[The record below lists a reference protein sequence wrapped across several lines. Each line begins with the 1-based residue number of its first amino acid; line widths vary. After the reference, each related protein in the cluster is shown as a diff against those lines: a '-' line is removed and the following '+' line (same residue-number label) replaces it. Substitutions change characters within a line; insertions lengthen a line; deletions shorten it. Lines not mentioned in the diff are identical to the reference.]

1 MYGIYESG
9 SIIARFVAPMSVRS
23 NKPVFASDTLSLK
36 RKISERTAQRWE
48 IETRLEPLS
57 SNAGDLFVEL
67 ITKGHS
73 TPTTII
79 VPQNYGAKL
88 RLTSSSSPTATGALG
103 SNVISI
109 SNNTGLIPKGTFIKF
124 NNIPKVY
131 LLISDI
137 TGNGNAT
144 VYPELR
150 AAVSDTAFVY
160 RDDVIMMCHYDLDTI
175 IGMTYSDGILMDVGT
190 IKMVESV

>member
-48 IETRLEPLS
+48 LETRLEPLS
-57 SNAGDLFVEL
+57 SNAGDLFAEL

-79 VPQNYGAKL
+79 VPQNYGAKG
-88 RLTSSSSPTATGALG
+88 RLTSSSTPTATGGLG
-103 SNVISI
+103 SSFISI
-109 SNNTGLIPKGTFIKF
+109 SGNNGLIPKGTFIKF
-124 NNIPKVY
+124 NNSPKVY
-131 LLISDI
+131 LLTSNAQ
-137 TGNGNAT
+137 GNTSASI
-144 VYPELR
+144 YPELR
-150 AAVSDTAFVY
+150 AAVSGVSFTY